1 MVLKAIFSVSYPP
14 EAVQYRSLS
23 RPLNYSAYPSPTTF
37 GDLLCI
43 LYTSKPLAHCCSRDE
58 LVRKHARE
66 LPETSSS
73 THIKSPRG
81 GRARASARRIARE
94 EHQNVVV
101 ADEEDERVTSGEED
115 VCSRREHRRD
125 SSLRTRRESD
135 HRRGRRTTS
144 HQRHGGGER
153 TTGTSTNAAAVHT
166 EGILGIFTL
175 GEFEIKYISNF

>member
-115 VCSRREHRRD
+115 VRSHRGRGRD
-125 SSLRTRRESD
+125 SSLRTRRENATAGEDDERASANASEESA
-135 HRRGRRTTS
+135 RRGRAPTPRRCTQKGFWGFS
-144 HQRHGGGER
+144 P
-153 TTGTSTNAAAVHT
+153 
-166 EGILGIFTL
+166 LGNS
-175 GEFEIKYISNF
+175 K